1 MAKVNNINLKN
12 YRNFKSLNANFE
24 NINIIYGNNGAGK
37 TNILESISLM
47 GKGRGFRNA
56 NITNLIY
63 KNEKNFLIQSEIEN
77 NLNRH
82 NLRIYSEY
90 FENKHKKIL
99 NLDNENT
106 RDTNKFIE
114 KSFSFLFFL
123 PEMERLFLSSPTYRR
138 NFLDKLIFSKNKN
151 YNKLINS
158 YKRNILERGKILNSL
173 NYDLNWIKTIE
184 NAIIKNGLEIYN
196 LRNKQISLLN
206 DELGQ
211 FNKYNNYP
219 FRIKFEIED
228 SFYNNTIDEQIYAE
242 SLEGARNIDSQ
253 IGGSKIGPHKSD
265 LYAIVNDQTN
275 ASQLST
281 GQQKTLILMTLFA
294 QCKYLINQNI
304 KPILLFDEIC
314 SHLDDINRKIL
325 LDLTKQFDAQFFF
338 TGTEKSLF
346 SFMSTNVNFCNI
358 SKL

>member
-1 MAKVNNINLKN
+1 MAKVNSITLKN
-12 YRNFKSLNANFE
+12 YRNFKSLKANFE
-24 NINIIYGNNGAGK
+24 NVNIIYGNNGTGK

-63 KNEKNFLIQSEIEN
+63 KNKKNFLVESEIEK
-77 NLNRH
+77 NLNRY
-82 NLRIYSEY
+82 NLKIYSEY
-90 FENKHKKIL
+90 FENKYKKIL

-114 KSFSFLFFL
+114 TSFSFLYFL

-158 YKRNILERGKILNSL
+158 YKRNIIERSKILNTPT
-173 NYDLNWIKTIE
+173 YDLNWIKTIE

-206 DELGQ
+206 DELVQ
-211 FNKYNNYP
+211 FNNYNNYP
-219 FRIKFEIED
+219 FSAKFEIED
-228 SFYNNTIDEQIYAE
+228 NFYNNIIDEQNYAE
-242 SLEGARNIDSQ
+242 SLEGSRNIDSQ
-253 IGGSKIGPHKSD
+253 IGGAKIGPHKSD
-265 LYAIVNDQTN
+265 LYAIVNDHTN

-281 GQQKTLILMTLFA
+281 GQQKTLILMTLLA
-294 QCKYLINQNI
+294 HCKYLINQNI

-338 TGTEKSLF
+338 TGTEKSFF

>member
-1 MAKVNNINLKN
+1 MVKVNNITLKN
-12 YRNFKSLNANFE
+12 YRNFKSLKANFE
-24 NINIIYGNNGAGK
+24 NVNIIYGNNGTGK

-56 NITNLIY
+56 NIINLIY
-63 KNEKNFLIQSEIEN
+63 KNENNFLVESEIEQ
-77 NLNRH
+77 NLNKY
-82 NLRIYSEY
+82 NLKIYSEY
-90 FENKHKKIL
+90 FENKYKKIL

-106 RDTNKFIE
+106 KDTNKFIE
-114 KSFSFLFFL
+114 TSFSFLYFL

-158 YKRNILERGKILNSL
+158 YKRNIIERSKILNL
-173 NYDLNWIKTIE
+173 PTYDLNWIKTIE
-184 NAIIKNGLEIYN
+184 NAIIKTGLEIYK

-206 DELGQ
+206 DELEH

-219 FRIKFEIED
+219 FSAKFEIED
-228 SFYNNTIDEQIYAE
+228 NFYNNTIDEQKYAK
-242 SLEGARNIDSQ
+242 SLEGTRNIDSQ
-253 IGGSKIGPHKSD
+253 IGGAKIGPHKSD
-265 LYAIVNDQTN
+265 LYAIVNEQTN

-346 SFMSTNVNFCNI
+346 SFMSTNVNFYNI